1 MKKLLLLTAIAMAVA
16 LSGCGKSAEMKKME
30 ADLFAS
36 VNKMHVE
43 GMGLM
48 TKATTMIATIDET
61 AAMCDKFVAGHPKE
75 TAGHNHAD
83 LLSVKEKLAAGV
95 TGMKEWMSGF
105 KPYDENMKHED
116 VMAQLGKAKE
126 GIMKVKADLDAALGA
141 AESAVTAHK
150 AQADEIMAKLAKPA
164 KKGVKK

>member
-1 MKKLLLLTAIAMAVA
+1 MKKLMILSAIALAVA

-48 TKATTMIATIDET
+48 TKATAAIATVDET
-61 AAMCDKFVAGHPKE
+61 VAMCDKFVTEHPKE
-75 TAGHNHAD
+75 AAGHNHAD
-83 LLSVKEKLAAGV
+83 LLAAKEKLSAGV

-105 KPYDENMKHED
+105 KPYDEKMKHED
-116 VMAQLGKAKE
+116 VIAQLGKSKE
-126 GIMKVKADLDAALGA
+126 GIMKVKANLDAALAA

-164 KKGVKK
+164 KKGAKK